1 MGRTLCAATSSDM
14 LRDFPRLLDASLLL
28 AMPGPETPH
37 ESLARAV
44 THARAYL
51 DRLDSAPVS
60 ATATLEQ
67 LRGRI
72 ARPLAEDGVDAPRVI
87 DDLVADVDGGLT
99 GSGSGRFF
107 AWVIG
112 GSVPAALAADWLTSA
127 WYQNAGIY
135 ACSPAAAVIE
145 EVCGAYLKSLLG
157 LPPDA
162 SFAFVTGTQMA
173 HVTALAA
180 ARHALLTRRG
190 WDVEQRGLMRAPAIR
205 VLCGAERH
213 GTVDRA
219 VRLLGIG
226 SDSIVPLALDD
237 ANRLRPDALRKAL
250 DADRDAP
257 TIVVLQAGELNTGAF
272 DPYLELIPLAH
283 ERGAW
288 VHVDGAFGLWAAASP
303 THRHLM
309 QGAAAA
315 DSWSTDG
322 HKWLNVPYDS
332 GYAFV
337 ADATAH
343 FASMTHRSSYMMHEG
358 DARDQVDYN
367 PEWSRRARGI
377 ASYAAI
383 RQLGRRGVAD
393 LIDRCCLHAQALVKG
408 IGALRGAEVV
418 WAPVINQGLV
428 RFRDERPG
436 ATDADHDAHT
446 DRVIERILADGDAF
460 FGGVTFRGRRCMRI
474 SVSNW
479 QTTDDDVERA
489 ITAVDRAYT
498 AVSGQTI
505 RRASR

>member
-1 MGRTLCAATSSDM
+1 M
-14 LRDFPRLLDASLLL
+14 
-28 AMPGPETPH
+28 
-37 ESLARAV
+37 
-44 THARAYL
+44 THAFSYL
-51 DRLDSAPVS
+51 DRLDTVSVS
-60 ATATLEQ
+60 ATASLEE
-67 LRGRI
+67 LRNRLG
-72 ARPLAEDGVDAPRVI
+72 RPLADDGVAASRVI
-87 DDLVADVDGGLT
+87 DDLVADVEGGLI
-99 GSGSGRFF
+99 GSAGGRFF

-112 GSVPAALAADWLTSA
+112 GSVPASLAADWLTSA
-127 WYQNAGIY
+127 WDQNAGIY
-135 ACSPAAAVIE
+135 ACSPAAGVIE

-157 LPPDA
+157 LPPNA

-180 ARHALLTRRG
+180 ARHAVLARRG
-190 WDVEQRGLMRAPAIR
+190 WDVEQRGLMKAPPIR

-226 SDSIVPLALDD
+226 SDSIVPLALDH
-237 ANRLRPDALRKAL
+237 ANRMRVEALRAAL
-250 DADRDAP
+250 DAEPASP
-257 TIVVLQAGELNTGAF
+257 TIVVVQAGELNTGAF
-272 DPYLELIPLAH
+272 DPFARLIPLAH
-283 ERGAW
+283 EHGAW

-303 THRHLM
+303 RYRHLM
-309 QGAAAA
+309 DGAAAA

-337 ADATAH
+337 ADAQAH

-393 LIDRCCLHAQALVKG
+393 LVDRCCSHAGALVEC
-408 IGALRGAEVV
+408 IGALRGAEAV
-418 WAPVINQGLV
+418 WKPVINQGLV

-436 ATDADHDAHT
+436 ATEADHDRRT
-446 DRVIERILADGDAF
+446 DCVIEQILADGEAF

-479 QTTDDDVERA
+479 QTTDGDVEHAVAAVERA
-489 ITAVDRAYT
+489 IA
-498 AVSGQTI
+498 AVSADAN
-505 RRASR
+505 RHASR

>member
-1 MGRTLCAATSSDM
+1 
-14 LRDFPRLLDASLLL
+14 
-28 AMPGPETPH
+28 MPDPESAH
-37 ESLARAV
+37 EPLARAM
-44 THARAYL
+44 THALAYL
-51 DRLDSAPVS
+51 DRLDTAPVS
-60 ATATLEQ
+60 ATTTLDQ
-67 LRGRI
+67 LRKRI
-72 ARPLAEDGVDAPRVI
+72 ARPLADEGIDASRVI
-87 DDLVADVDGGLT
+87 DDLVADVEGGLI
-99 GSGSGRFF
+99 GSAGGRFF

-127 WYQNAGIY
+127 WDQNAGIY
-135 ACSPAAAVIE
+135 ACSPAAGVIE
-145 EVCGAYLKSLLG
+145 EVCGAYLVSLLG
-157 LPPDA
+157 LPPNA

-173 HVTALAA
+173 HVTALTA
-180 ARHALLTRRG
+180 ARHALLARRG
-190 WDVEQRGLMRAPAIR
+190 WDVEQRGLAKAPSIR

-237 ANRLRPDALRKAL
+237 ANRMRVDALREAL
-250 DADRDAP
+250 DADRESP

-272 DPYLELIPLAH
+272 DPFAELVPLAH

-288 VHVDGAFGLWAAASP
+288 VHVDGAFGLWAAASQRY
-303 THRHLM
+303 RHLLD
-309 QGAAAA
+309 GAAAA

-337 ADATAH
+337 ADARAH

-393 LIDRCCLHAQALVKG
+393 LVDRCCTHARALVQG
-408 IGALRGAEVV
+408 IGALQGAEVV
-418 WAPVINQGLV
+418 WEPVINQGLV

-436 ATDADHDAHT
+436 ATAVDHDRRT
-446 DRVIERILADGDAF
+446 DRVIEQILADGEAF

-479 QTTDDDVERA
+479 QTTQEDVDRA
-489 ITAVDRAYT
+489 ITAVDRALAALYIHHVQ
-498 AVSGQTI
+498 A
-505 RRASR
+505 RA

>member
-1 MGRTLCAATSSDM
+1 MNVEIESARDTLT
-14 LRDFPRLLDASLLL
+14 R
-28 AMPGPETPH
+28 AM
-37 ESLARAV
+37 
-44 THARAYL
+44 THALAYL
-51 DRLDSAPVS
+51 DKLDRASVS
-60 ATATLEQ
+60 ATATLQQ
-67 LRGRI
+67 LRSRLG
-72 ARPLAEDGVDAPRVI
+72 RPLADDGVDASRVI
-87 DDLVADVDGGLT
+87 DDLVADVDGGLI
-99 GSGSGRFF
+99 GSAGGRFF

-112 GSVPAALAADWLTSA
+112 GSLPASLAADWLTST
-127 WYQNAGIY
+127 WDQNAGIY
-135 ACSPAAAVIE
+135 ACSPAAGVIE
-145 EVCGAYLKSLLG
+145 EVCGAYLKSLLA
-157 LPPDA
+157 LPPNA

-173 HVTALAA
+173 HVTALTA
-180 ARHALLTRRG
+180 ARHALLERRG
-190 WDVEQRGLMRAPAIR
+190 WDVEQRGLMGAPAIR

-237 ANRLRPDALRKAL
+237 ANRMRVDALQAAL
-250 DADRDAP
+250 DDADPESPA
-257 TIVVLQAGELNTGAF
+257 IVVLQAGELNTGAF
-272 DPYLELIPLAH
+272 DPFPELISLAH

-303 THRHLM
+303 THRQLM
-309 QGAAAA
+309 NGAALA

-337 ADATAH
+337 ADARAH

-393 LIDRCCLHAQALVKG
+393 LVDRCCAHARALVQC
-408 IGALRGAEVV
+408 IGALRGAEAV
-418 WAPVINQGLV
+418 WEPVINQGLV
-428 RFRDERPG
+428 RFLDERAN
-436 ATDADHDAHT
+436 ATDEAHDRRT
-446 DRVIERILADGDAF
+446 DRVIEQILADGEAF

-479 QTTDDDVERA
+479 QTTDGDVERA
-489 ITAVDRAYT
+489 VAAVDRA
-498 AVSGQTI
+498 I

>member
-1 MGRTLCAATSSDM
+1 MN
-14 LRDFPRLLDASLLL
+14 
-28 AMPGPETPH
+28 
-37 ESLARAV
+37 
-44 THARAYL
+44 HALAYL
-51 DRLDSAPVS
+51 DQLDTAPVS

-67 LRGRI
+67 LRGRLG
-72 ARPLAEDGVDAPRVI
+72 RPLTDDGVDAAQVI
-87 DDLVADVDGGLT
+87 DELVADVDGGLI
-99 GSGSGRFF
+99 GSAGGRFF

-112 GSVPAALAADWLTSA
+112 GSVPASLAADWLTSA
-127 WYQNAGIY
+127 WDQNAGIY
-135 ACSPAAAVIE
+135 ACSPAAGVVE
-145 EVCGAYLKSLLG
+145 EVCGSYLKALLA
-157 LPPDA
+157 LPPNA

-173 HVTALAA
+173 HVTALTA
-180 ARHALLTRRG
+180 ARHALLERRG
-190 WDVEQRGLMRAPAIR
+190 WDVEQRGLARAPAIR

-226 SDSIVPLALDD
+226 SDSIVPLALDN
-237 ANRLRPDALRKAL
+237 ANRMRIDALRAAL
-250 DADRDAP
+250 DTDGESP

-272 DPYLELIPLAH
+272 DPFAELIPLAH

-303 THRHLM
+303 NHRHLM
-309 QGAAAA
+309 NGAAGA

-337 ADATAH
+337 ADAHAH

-393 LIDRCCLHAQALVKG
+393 LVDRCCTHARALVKR
-408 IGALRGAEVV
+408 IGALQGAEAV
-418 WAPVINQGLV
+418 WEPVINQGLV
-428 RFRDERPG
+428 RFLDERTN
-436 ATDADHDAHT
+436 ATDNDHDRRT
-446 DRVIERILADGDAF
+446 DRVIEQILADGEAF

-489 ITAVDRAYT
+489 VAAVDRA
-498 AVSGQTI
+498 I

>member
-1 MGRTLCAATSSDM
+1 M
-14 LRDFPRLLDASLLL
+14 
-28 AMPGPETPH
+28 
-37 ESLARAV
+37 
-44 THARAYL
+44 THAFSYL
-51 DRLDSAPVS
+51 DRLDTVSVS
-60 ATATLEQ
+60 ATATLQQ
-67 LRGRI
+67 LRARLS
-72 ARPLAEDGVDAPRVI
+72 RPLTNEGVGASRVI
-87 DDLVADVDGGLT
+87 DDLVADVDGGLI
-99 GSGSGRFF
+99 GSAGGRFF
-107 AWVIG
+107 GWVIG
-112 GSVPAALAADWLTSA
+112 GSVPAALAADWLTSV
-127 WYQNAGIY
+127 WDQNAGIY
-135 ACSPAAAVIE
+135 ACSPAAGIVE

-157 LPPDA
+157 LPPNA

-173 HVTALAA
+173 HVTALTA
-180 ARHALLTRRG
+180 ARHALLERRG
-190 WDVEQRGLMRAPAIR
+190 WDVEQRGLARAPAIR

-226 SDSIVPLALDD
+226 SDSLVPLALDD
-237 ANRLRPDALRKAL
+237 ANRMRVDALRQAL
-250 DADRDAP
+250 DTDREAP

-272 DPYLELIPLAH
+272 DPFAELVPLAH

-303 THRHLM
+303 RYQHLM
-309 QGAAAA
+309 DGASGA

-337 ADATAH
+337 ADARAH

-393 LIDRCCLHAQALVKG
+393 LVDRCCTHAQALVKC
-408 IGALRGAEVV
+408 IGALRGAEAV
-418 WAPVINQGLV
+418 WEPVINQGLV
-428 RFRDERPG
+428 RFRDERAE
-436 ATDADHDAHT
+436 ATGEDHDRCT
-446 DRVIERILADGDAF
+446 DRVIEQLLADGEAF
-460 FGGVTFRGRRCMRI
+460 FGGVNFRGRRCMRI

-479 QTTDDDVERA
+479 RTTDGDVERA
-489 ITAVDRAYT
+489 VAAVDRA
-498 AVSGQTI
+498 I

>member
-1 MGRTLCAATSSDM
+1 MNRESES
-14 LRDFPRLLDASLLL
+14 PRE
-28 AMPGPETPH
+28 P
-37 ESLARAV
+37 LARAM
-44 THARAYL
+44 THALAYL
-51 DRLDSAPVS
+51 DKLDSTSVS

-72 ARPLAEDGVDAPRVI
+72 ARPLADDAVDASRVI
-87 DDLVADVDGGLT
+87 DDLVADVDGGLI
-99 GSGSGRFF
+99 GSAGGRFF

-127 WYQNAGIY
+127 WDQNAGIY

-157 LPPDA
+157 LPPNA

-180 ARHALLTRRG
+180 ARHALLERRG
-190 WDVEQRGLMRAPAIR
+190 WDVEQRGLAQAPAIR

-226 SDSIVPLALDD
+226 SDSLVPLTLDD
-237 ANRLRPDALRKAL
+237 ANRMRVDALRRAL
-250 DADRDAP
+250 DADRDAA

-272 DPYLELIPLAH
+272 DPFAELIPLAH

-303 THRHLM
+303 SYRHLM
-309 QGAAAA
+309 DGAARA

-337 ADATAH
+337 ADARAH

-383 RQLGRRGVAD
+383 RQLGRRGVSD
-393 LIDRCCLHAQALVKG
+393 LVDRCCSHARSLVEC
-408 IGALRGAEVV
+408 IGALPGAEAM
-418 WAPVINQGLV
+418 WKPVINQGLV
-428 RFRDERPG
+428 RFRDARPN
-436 ATDADHDAHT
+436 ATDADHDSHT
-446 DRVIERILADGDAF
+446 DRVIEQILADGEAF
-460 FGGVTFRGRRCMRI
+460 FAGVTFRGRRCMRI

-479 QTTDDDVERA
+479 QTTDGD
-489 ITAVDRAYT
+489 VDRAVA
-498 AVSGQTI
+498 AVDQAI

>member
-1 MGRTLCAATSSDM
+1 M
-14 LRDFPRLLDASLLL
+14 
-28 AMPGPETPH
+28 
-37 ESLARAV
+37 
-44 THARAYL
+44 THALAYL
-51 DRLDSAPVS
+51 DQLDSASVT

-67 LRGRI
+67 LRGRLS
-72 ARPLAEDGVDAPRVI
+72 RPLTDDGIDASRVI
-87 DDLVADVDGGLT
+87 DDLVADVDGGLI
-99 GSGSGRFF
+99 GSAGGRFF

-127 WYQNAGIY
+127 WDQNAGIY
-135 ACSPAAAVIE
+135 ACSPAAGVIE
-145 EVCGAYLKSLLG
+145 EVCGAYLESLLG
-157 LPPDA
+157 LPPNA

-180 ARHALLTRRG
+180 ARHAVLERGG

-237 ANRLRPDALRKAL
+237 HNRMRVDALRNAL
-250 DADRDAP
+250 DADRESP
-257 TIVVLQAGELNTGAF
+257 TIVVLQAGELNTGVFDAF
-272 DPYLELIPLAH
+272 RELVPLAH

-303 THRHLM
+303 NYRHLM
-309 QGAAAA
+309 DGAAGA

-332 GYAFV
+332 GYVFV
-337 ADATAH
+337 ADARAH

-393 LIDRCCLHAQALVKG
+393 LVDRCCSHAQALIER
-408 IGALRGAEVV
+408 IGALRGAEAV
-418 WAPVINQGLV
+418 WKPVINQGLV
-428 RFRDERPG
+428 RFLDERSG
-436 ATDADHDAHT
+436 ATDADHDRRT
-446 DRVIERILADGDAF
+446 DSVIEQILADGEVF
-460 FGGVTFRGRRCMRI
+460 FGGVTFRGRRCMRV

-479 QTTDDDVERA
+479 QTTRA
-489 ITAVDRAYT
+489 DVDRAVAAVET
-498 AVSGQTI
+498 AI

>member
-1 MGRTLCAATSSDM
+1 MNV
-14 LRDFPRLLDASLLL
+14 
-28 AMPGPETPH
+28 EI
-37 ESLARAV
+37 ESAREPL
-44 THARAYL
+44 THAMTHALAYL
-51 DRLDSAPVS
+51 DKLDTASVS
-60 ATATLEQ
+60 ATATLAE
-67 LRGRI
+67 LRRRLGH
-72 ARPLAEDGVDAPRVI
+72 PLADDGVDASRVI
-87 DDLVADVDGGLT
+87 DDLVADVEGGLI
-99 GSGSGRFF
+99 GSAGGRFF

-112 GSVPAALAADWLTSA
+112 GSVPASLAADWLTSA
-127 WYQNAGIY
+127 WDQNAGIY

-145 EVCGAYLKSLLG
+145 EVCGTYLKSLLA
-157 LPPDA
+157 LPPNA

-180 ARHALLTRRG
+180 ARHALLDRRG

-205 VLCGAERH
+205 VVCGAERH

-237 ANRLRPDALRKAL
+237 ANRMRPDALRHAL

-272 DPYLELIPLAH
+272 DPFPELVPLAH
-283 ERGAW
+283 ERDAW

-303 THRHLM
+303 TYRHLM
-309 QGAAAA
+309 DGAADA

-337 ADATAH
+337 ADARAH

-393 LIDRCCLHAQALVKG
+393 LVDRSCAHARALVKG
-408 IGALRGAEVV
+408 IGALSGAEAV
-418 WAPVINQGLV
+418 WEPVINQGLV
-428 RFRDERPG
+428 RFLDEHAN
-436 ATDADHDAHT
+436 ATDDDHDRRT
-446 DRVIERILADGDAF
+446 DRVIEQILADGEAF
-460 FGGVTFRGRRCMRI
+460 FGGVTFRGSRCMRI

-479 QTTDDDVERA
+479 QTTDGDVERA
-489 ITAVDRAYT
+489 VAAVDRA
-498 AVSGQTI
+498 I
-505 RRASR
+505 RHASR

>member
-1 MGRTLCAATSSDM
+1 
-14 LRDFPRLLDASLLL
+14 
-28 AMPGPETPH
+28 MPAPESAH
-37 ESLARAV
+37 EPLARAV
-44 THARAYL
+44 THALAYL
-51 DRLDSAPVS
+51 DQLDNAPVS
-60 ATATLEQ
+60 ASATLEQ
-67 LRGRI
+67 LRRRL
-72 ARPLAEDGVDAPRVI
+72 ARPLADDGMDASRVI
-87 DDLVADVDGGLT
+87 DDLVADVDGGLI
-99 GSGSGRFF
+99 GNAGGRFF

-112 GSVPAALAADWLTSA
+112 GAVPASLAADWLTST
-127 WYQNAGIY
+127 WDQNAGIY
-135 ACSPAAAVIE
+135 ACSPAAGVVE
-145 EVCGAYLKSLLG
+145 EVCGSYLKSLLG
-157 LPPDA
+157 LPPNA

-180 ARHALLTRRG
+180 ARHALLARRK
-190 WDVEQRGLMRAPAIR
+190 WDVEQRGLTGAPAIR

-226 SDSIVPLALDD
+226 SDSIVPLALDA
-237 ANRLRPDALRKAL
+237 ANRLRSDVLREAL

-272 DPYLELIPLAH
+272 DPYPELIPLAH

-288 VHVDGAFGLWAAASP
+288 VHVDGAFGLWAAAS
-303 THRHLM
+303 TKYRHLM
-309 QGAAAA
+309 EGAAAA

-337 ADATAH
+337 ADASAH

-393 LIDRCCLHAQALVKG
+393 LVDRCCQHAQALVKS
-408 IGALRGAEVV
+408 IDALAGAEAV
-418 WAPVINQGLV
+418 WEPVINQGLV

-446 DRVIERILADGDAF
+446 DRVIEQILADGEAF

-479 QTTDDDVERA
+479 QTTHDDVERA
-489 ITAVDRAYT
+489 VAAVDRALAT
-498 AVSGQTI
+498 AGAAATSPAARATISVS
-505 RRASR
+505 

>member
-1 MGRTLCAATSSDM
+1 MSATDS
-14 LRDFPRLLDASLLL
+14 PREPLQR
-28 AMPGPETPH
+28 AM
-37 ESLARAV
+37 
-44 THARAYL
+44 THALAYL
-51 DRLDSAPVS
+51 DQLDSASVS

-67 LRGRI
+67 LR
-72 ARPLAEDGVDAPRVI
+72 ARLSHPLADDGVDASRVI

-99 GSGSGRFF
+99 GSGGGRFF

-112 GSVPAALAADWLTSA
+112 GAVPAALAADLLTSA
-127 WYQNAGIY
+127 WDQNAGIY
-135 ACSPAAAVIE
+135 ACSPAAGVVE

-157 LPPDA
+157 LPPNA

-180 ARHALLTRRG
+180 ARHALLERRG
-190 WDVEQRGLMRAPAIR
+190 WDVEQRGLGRAPAIR

-226 SDSIVPLALDD
+226 SDSLVPLALDD
-237 ANRLRPDALRKAL
+237 ANRLRVDALRKAL
-250 DADRDAP
+250 DADREAP

-272 DPYLELIPLAH
+272 DPFRELVPLAH

-303 THRHLM
+303 NYRHLM
-309 QGAAAA
+309 DGASGA

-337 ADATAH
+337 ADERAH

-383 RQLGRRGVAD
+383 RQLGRRGIAD
-393 LIDRCCLHAQALVKG
+393 LVDRCCSHARALVTC
-408 IGALRGAEVV
+408 IGALRGAEAV

-428 RFRDERPG
+428 RFCDERPD
-436 ATDADHDAHT
+436 ATDADHDRRT
-446 DRVIERILADGDAF
+446 DSVIEQILADGEAF

-479 QTTDDDVERA
+479 QTTRA
-489 ITAVDRAYT
+489 DVDRAVA
-498 AVSGQTI
+498 AVEKAI